1 MARVSTAHE
10 RDLASNFG
18 VATHVIADHDDVA
31 RTHDQEQRSIMQ
43 TQFPLFYNHPSVE
56 GITLWGYVVGS
67 TWVNGSGLIQSNGTP
82 RPAMTW
88 LRTYIGR

>member
-1 MARVSTAHE
+1 M
-10 RDLASNFG
+10 
-18 VATHVIADHDDVA
+18 
-31 RTHDQEQRSIMQ
+31 RTEMPSSRRL
-43 TQFPLFYNHPSVE
+43 PYNHPSVE

-88 LRTYIGR
+88 LMNWIFQTALILKLKEAKRMCRLPGWNQLQKFLK

>member
-1 MARVSTAHE
+1 MAALGLPIYISE
-10 RDLASNFG
+10 Y
-18 VATHVIADHDDVA
+18 DVA
-31 RTHDQEQRSIMQ
+31 RTNDQEQLSIMQ
-43 TQFPLFYNHPSVE
+43 QQFPLFYNHPSVA

-88 LRTYIGR
+88 LMNYLGR

>member
-1 MARVSTAHE
+1 
-10 RDLASNFG
+10 
-18 VATHVIADHDDVA
+18 
-31 RTHDQEQRSIMQ
+31 MQ